1 MTKTPLEQVT
11 VQYHAICMDALK
23 DISEVELNWHPPG
36 DMNPIS
42 ATLLHLISS
51 EDFFLNALAQG
62 KPALWYSDSWNQRLD
77 VKLVPTE
84 DYQGWWNEIKQK
96 PFSLSV
102 ELEYMQAVQAST
114 TAFVQGLTEAE
125 LSRTVSV
132 FGHEQQV
139 IDLIATVITHGS
151 SHAGEITTLR
161 ALMNALSS

>member
-1 MTKTPLEQVT
+1 M
-11 VQYHAICMDALK
+11 
-23 DISEVELNWHPPG
+23 
-36 DMNPIS
+36 
-42 ATLLHLISS
+42 
-51 EDFFLNALAQG
+51 
-62 KPALWYSDSWNQRLD
+62 RLS
-77 VKLVPTE
+77 KSRFHYL
-84 DYQGWWNEIKQK
+84 
-96 PFSLSV
+96 FSLSI

-132 FGHEQQV
+132 FGREQQV